1 MQGILKHADLAQVT
15 ILRKI
20 RGNSQES
27 FLRLR
32 VKFWRNSQEF
42 LEILLFNSPEI
53 RKLGDQELRISQE
66 FPEK

>member
-1 MQGILKHADLAQVT
+1 MEWIFNPFSLEQGAVQGILKHADLAQVT

-42 LEILLFNSPEI
+42 LEILLFNSP
-53 RKLGDQELRISQE
+53 
-66 FPEK
+66 